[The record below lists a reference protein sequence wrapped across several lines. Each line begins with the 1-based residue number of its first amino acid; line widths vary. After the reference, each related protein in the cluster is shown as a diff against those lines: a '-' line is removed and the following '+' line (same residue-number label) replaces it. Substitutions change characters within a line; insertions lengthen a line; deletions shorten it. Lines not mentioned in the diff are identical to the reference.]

1 MANRRPRTVPYR
13 RKREQKTDYKKRLRI
28 LLGNKPR
35 LVVRI
40 TNQRVIAQLI
50 EFTTTGDKVVAAV
63 DSFGLKKL
71 GWSHSCRNLPA
82 AYLTGMLI
90 AKKGLQKGCQEAVL
104 DTGFKLAQKQ
114 GRLFAFLKGVLD
126 GGLPVPHGGENIFP
140 TEERLMG
147 KHLKSGSSAEQ
158 TAAQFAQIKQKIAQ

>member
-13 RKREQKTDYKKRLRI
+13 RKREQKTDYKKRLKT

-35 LVVRI
+35 VVVRV
-40 TNQRVIAQLI
+40 TNQRIIAQVVK
-50 EFTTTGDKVVAAV
+50 FTTSGDKVLAAV

-71 GWSHSCRNLPA
+71 GWTNSCRNIPA
-82 AYLTGMLI
+82 AYLTGLLV
-90 AKKGLQKGCQEAVL
+90 AKKALQKDCREAVL
-104 DTGFKLAQKQ
+104 DTGFKIAHTQ

-126 GGLPVPHGGENIFP
+126 GGLHVPHGGENVFP

-158 TAAQFAQIKQKIAQ
+158 TAAQFTQIEQKITR